1 MSRTKFSLPSRRGS
15 AIVEFALVGFTLL
28 LVVFGVFEMCRMGLV
43 YTDLADASRVAVRYA
58 ITHGVDRTGACN
70 SGAGCGTSDSAA
82 TASSICGAS
91 GVLTTFATGPLTGS
105 NLVCSYSGTGGLGG
119 AVGTT
124 VQITVSYAY
133 DPWFTILPLRVTL
146 SSTSEGVITY

>member
-1 MSRTKFSLPSRRGS
+1 MNGTKSSLSPRRGS
-15 AIVEFALVGFTLL
+15 AIVEFTLVGFTLL
-28 LVVFGVFEMCRMGLV
+28 LMVFGMFEMCRMALV
-43 YTDLADASRVAVRYA
+43 YVDLANASRVAVRYA

-70 SGAGCGTSDSAA
+70 SGAGCGTSDGAA

-91 GVLTTFATGPLTGS
+91 GVLTSFATGPLNTS
-105 NLVCSYSGTGGLGG
+105 NLSCSYSGTGGLGG

-133 DPWFTILPLRVTL
+133 DPWFTVLPLRVTL
-146 SSTSEGVITY
+146 SGTSNGVITY